1 MKSEKEIKERIRF
14 LKVGVLPDVDSWEDE
29 ISVEGQIEALKWVL
43 RKGE

>member
-1 MKSEKEIKERIRF
+1 MKSEKEIRERIRF
-14 LKVGVLPDVDSWEDE
+14 LKVGVLPDVDSLEDE

>member
-1 MKSEKEIKERIRF
+1 MKSEKEIRERIRF

>member
-1 MKSEKEIKERIRF
+1 MKSEKEIRERIRF
-14 LKVGVLPDVDSWEDE
+14 LKVGVLPDVDSFEDE

>member
-1 MKSEKEIKERIRF
+1 MKSEKEIRERIRF

-29 ISVEGQIEALKWVL
+29 ISVEGQIESLKWVL

>member
-1 MKSEKEIKERIRF
+1 MKTEKEIREHIRF